1 MGVEGKNVSELEL
14 QDLVTRHGVR
24 SGRGRFWV
32 DDLVSRLASRRM
44 VVSLMRLCEK
54 GVVEERCAW
63 AILTRGAR
71 GL

>member
-24 SGRGRFWV
+24 SGRGGFWV
-32 DDLVSRLASRRM
+32 DDLVSRLANRR
-44 VVSLMRLCEK
+44 
-54 GVVEERCAW
+54 GVVEEHCPW

-71 GL
+71 GVQPWP